1 MTNSTLTAPTTQY
14 TPAPVTTLKTCRS
27 ARWWNF
33 GARQLEAELRGSQ
46 YSGRVTYTDNA
57 NDIAGDG
64 LFSYEVLTTLPGLGF
79 DIPPFVQ
86 LTVLRELKS
95 RHHGP
100 LSDYH
105 ILGHAIVH
113 LERGT
118 TCTAKDPQDWDD
130 ECKAVEYES
139 SNRMGFCDITCRTW
153 DPVAESWIDYSPTY

>member
-33 GARQLEAELRGSQ
+33 GARQLENEFEASQ
-46 YSGRVTYTDNA
+46 YRGRVVFTDNPD
-57 NDIAGDG
+57 DINGDG
-64 LFSYEVLTTLPGLGF
+64 LFSHEVFKLIRQDGHETM
-79 DIPPFVQ
+79 FVIM
-86 LTVLRELKS
+86 TALRNFES
-95 RHHGP
+95 RHHGHMD
-100 LSDYH
+100 DYH

-118 TCTAKDPQDWDD
+118 ECTAKDPQDWDA